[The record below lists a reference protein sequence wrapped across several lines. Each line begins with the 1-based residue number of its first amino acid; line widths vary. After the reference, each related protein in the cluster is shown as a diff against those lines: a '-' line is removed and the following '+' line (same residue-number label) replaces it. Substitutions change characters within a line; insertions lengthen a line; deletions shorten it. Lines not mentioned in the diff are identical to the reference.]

1 MSAFTTKDWLAV
13 LKNPPPKLSDGEV
26 AAVLKDRYG
35 LEGRLKALDS
45 ERDQNILV
53 TLDGGEKRLLKIA
66 NASEDPAVTNF
77 QTEAFLHVERKDPAL
92 SLSRVLRTTDGVAEF
107 TIDHAGAPH
116 IVRLFSWLEGIPLS
130 AVPQAERPDNPEVLG
145 DMLARLALD
154 LADFD
159 HPAKDHT
166 LLYDPRHAANLEP
179 FLALIDDAE
188 LHALVKAC
196 MARFKRDVLPALERL
211 PVQVVFNDLSPRNY
225 IVDPADT
232 SEVVGLIDFG
242 DMVCTPR
249 IVDIA
254 VACVYWVNSSA
265 TPLDR
270 VARFVAAYHRRSP
283 LEKRE
288 LDLLLPLMLTRAMI
302 LPLIYHWRAD
312 MFPENRIYIM
322 HNLPQARRVLEQ
334 LSAMNPAEAAALLAE
349 ACGLQDIP

>member
-13 LKNPPPKLSDGEV
+13 LKNPPPKISDDE
-26 AAVLKDRYG
+26 AAFLLRERHG

-53 TLDGGEKRLLKIA
+53 TLANGTKRLLKIA
-66 NASEDPAVTNF
+66 NASEDPSVTNF
-77 QTEAFLHVERKDPAL
+77 QTEAFLHVARKDPTL
-92 SLSRVLRTTDGVAEF
+92 GLSRVLF
-107 TIDHAGAPH
+107 TKTGQTEYTIEHAGAPH
-116 IVRLFSWLEGIPLS
+116 TVRLFSWLEGIPLS
-130 AVPQAERPDNPEVLG
+130 AVPPAERPDNPELLG
-145 DMLARLALD
+145 DMLARLAMD

-159 HPAKDHT
+159 HPAKNHT

-179 FLALIDDAE
+179 FLDLIEDAE

-196 MARFKRDVLPALERL
+196 MTRFKRDVLPVLEQL
-211 PVQVVFNDLSPRNY
+211 PRQVVFNDLSPRNY

-232 SEVVGLIDFG
+232 AKVVGLIDFG

-270 VARFVAAYHRRSP
+270 VARFVGAYHRRSP
-283 LEKRE
+283 LAQRE

-302 LPLIYHWRAD
+302 LPLIYHWRAE
-312 MFPENRIYIM
+312 MFPENRVYIM

-334 LSAMNPAEAAALLAE
+334 LSAMNPAEAAGVFAS
-349 ACGLQDIP
+349 ACGLQDTP